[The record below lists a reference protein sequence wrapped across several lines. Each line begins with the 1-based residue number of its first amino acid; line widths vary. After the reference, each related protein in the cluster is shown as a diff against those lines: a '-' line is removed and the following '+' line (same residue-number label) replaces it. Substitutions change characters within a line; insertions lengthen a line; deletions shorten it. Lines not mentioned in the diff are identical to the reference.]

1 MICLVTICSIGVSA
15 IRIKKHIEYKKD
27 KKISI
32 ENFLQSQQPTGFL
45 VIDAVDNDVQVKL

>member
-15 IRIKKHIEYKKD
+15 IRIKKHIEHKKD

-32 ENFLQSQQPTGFL
+32 ERFLQSQQPTGFL

>member
-32 ENFLQSQQPTGFL
+32 ESFLQSQQPTGFL